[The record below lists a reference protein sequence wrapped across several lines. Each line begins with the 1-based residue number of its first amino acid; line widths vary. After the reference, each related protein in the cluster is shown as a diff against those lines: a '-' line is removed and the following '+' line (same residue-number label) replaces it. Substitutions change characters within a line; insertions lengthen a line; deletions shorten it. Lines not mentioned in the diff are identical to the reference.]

1 MPLEIDFREQATDD
15 LERLYDHIAED
26 DPGRARAFV
35 GRIRDR
41 CNRLA
46 DFPDVGRRRDDLRPN
61 LRLVAFERRV
71 VIGYAF
77 DATRLRIL
85 RIFYG
90 GRDVE
95 RLLADGAA
103 DD

>member
-1 MPLEIDFREQATDD
+1 MI
-15 LERLYDHIAED
+15 
-26 DPGRARAFV
+26 V
-35 GRIRDR
+35 
-41 CNRLA
+41 
-46 DFPDVGRRRDDLRPN
+46 
-61 LRLVAFERRV
+61 
-71 VIGYAF
+71 YAF